1 VRLPRLRITKGPLPR
16 SVRIC
21 RPEVLDLRIRNA
33 SVPSGSANVRP
44 FLLVATRI
52 VAGHVEREPSLAA
65 QHFRIVPNIEFI
77 SGYTNRLLKH
87 VDSVKMD
94 SQRFESADPSRHGAF
109 E

>member
-1 VRLPRLRITKGPLPR
+1 MLSESP
-16 SVRIC
+16 
-21 RPEVLDLRIRNA
+21 VL
-33 SVPSGSANVRP
+33 
-44 FLLVATRI
+44 LLSI
-52 VAGHVEREPSLAA
+52 SL
-65 QHFRIVPNIEFI
+65 VPNSEFI